1 MLLRFGNSSIPQK
14 KIWKLIGFH
23 EKKKKKK
30 FHTKKIDFLQSCVFV
45 QLQMHTPIV
54 VGYGLN
60 EYVVV
65 SNSRS
70 GKKVNFQCGS
80 LHSMLGIY
88 QATSILYWNKFWLK
102 VMLHLIMIFSI

>member
-1 MLLRFGNSSIPQK
+1 MLLRFGNSGILQK

-23 EKKKKKK
+23 EKKEKK

-88 QATSILYWNKFWLK
+88 QATSILHSKISFG
-102 VMLHLIMIFSI
+102 

>member
-1 MLLRFGNSSIPQK
+1 MKNCVKYKLLENAIAFWKFRHSAK
-14 KIWKLIGFH
+14 KNMKVNWISR
-23 EKKKKKK
+23 KKKEKK

-80 LHSMLGIY
+80 LHTMLGIY
-88 QATSILYWNKFWLK
+88 QATSILHSKISFG
-102 VMLHLIMIFSI
+102 

>member
-1 MLLRFGNSSIPQK
+1 MLVLCFCIPQK
-14 KIWKLIGFH
+14 NLKVNWISR
-23 EKKKKKK
+23 KK
-30 FHTKKIDFLQSCVFV
+30 FHTKKIDFLQSCVCV
-45 QLQMHTPIV
+45 QLHMHTPIV

-80 LHSMLGIY
+80 LHGML
-88 QATSILYWNKFWLK
+88 SIKPVK
-102 VMLHLIMIFSI
+102 

>member
-1 MLLRFGNSSIPQK
+1 MLLRFGNSGIPQK
-14 KIWKLIGFH
+14 KNLKVNWISR
-23 EKKKKKK
+23 KKKKKK

-80 LHSMLGIY
+80 LHSSML
-88 QATSILYWNKFWLK
+88 SIKLVK
-102 VMLHLIMIFSI
+102 